1 MRYPGMRTKEN
12 NGMKQYMQDR
22 FIAAGGLL
30 LVAGGLWICTQYE
43 TDSAMFPRICL
54 LCIGFLLALLAV
66 ESFMTERR
74 LNALSKEGQEA
85 LPMNW
90 GPFCIVTV
98 ALALYGAA
106 LVLLGFYSSSLIFLL
121 AVGFLWKGVKKPVI
135 VAFTVCFL
143 IFLYVCFTILFNV
156 PLPKGLLF

>member
-1 MRYPGMRTKEN
+1 
-12 NGMKQYMQDR
+12 MKQYMQDR
-22 FIAAGGLL
+22 LIAGGGLV
-30 LVAGGLWICTQYE
+30 LVAIGLWLCTQYE

-54 LCIGFLLALLAV
+54 ICIGFLLALLGV

-74 LNALSKEGQEA
+74 LKASTEEGQKS

-90 GPFCIVTV
+90 GPFLLVTG

-106 LVLLGFYSSSLIFLL
+106 LVLLGFYSSSAIFLL
-121 AVGFLWKGVKKPVI
+121 VIGFMWKGVKKPVI
-135 VAFTVCFL
+135 LTFTGCFL
-143 IFLYVCFTILFNV
+143 VFLYVCFTILFNV